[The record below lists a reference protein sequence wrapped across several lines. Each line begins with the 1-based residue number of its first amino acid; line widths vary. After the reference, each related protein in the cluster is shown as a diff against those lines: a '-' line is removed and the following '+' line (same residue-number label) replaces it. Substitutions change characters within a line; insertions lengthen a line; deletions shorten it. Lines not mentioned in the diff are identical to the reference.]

1 MRQKRTFIVLLLVV
15 SLQINTGLAGNVTS
29 HSDGNTP
36 TEINNGTINVVAS
49 ISIVADFAGQIG
61 EGLFTVDS
69 IVSGNENPHVY
80 EPSPHEIEKVAQADL
95 FVRLGLEG
103 LEPWVQSVLDVNPG
117 INVLELVNSSMIE
130 FDDVI
135 NSNNPHVWMNPNN
148 VKTMIEGIFQSV
160 SLLDPTNIATY
171 ESNRNSYLS
180 DLDLL
185 LNRIDQAK
193 VVFSGTK
200 VVVHHPSF
208 KYLFDL
214 LGIIRVGAIEE
225 QDGVE
230 PSPDHLQGIISAIE
244 TENVT
249 LIINQP
255 QLDDETVNQI
265 ARDTEIQIANLTPL
279 LGVYNLVDYISM
291 IDYNILALKN
301 PFNPPSSNLP
311 WTTWFLIGFAGIILV
326 ILGVAVVI
334 VRSKNPRE

>member
-1 MRQKRTFIVLLLVV
+1 MRQVQTFIVLLLVV
-15 SLQINTGLAGNVTS
+15 TLQINTEFIVNVAS
-29 HSDGNTP
+29 HTNESNP
-36 TEINNGTINVVAS
+36 KEINNGTLNVVAS

-61 EGLFTVDS
+61 EGLFTVES

-117 INVLELVNSSMIE
+117 IKVLELVNSSMIE

-135 NSNNPHVWMNPNN
+135 DSNNPHVWMDPNN
-148 VKTMIEGIFQSV
+148 VKIMIERIYQRI
-160 SLLDPTNIATY
+160 SLLDPTNSATY
-171 ESNRNSYLS
+171 ELNRDSYLD

-185 LNRIDQAK
+185 LDRIDQAK
-193 VVFSGTK
+193 VSFSGTK

-279 LGVYNLVDYISM
+279 LGVYGLVDYISM

-301 PFNPPSSNLP
+301 PFNPPSSSLP
-311 WTTWFLIGFAGIILV
+311 WTTWLLIGFAGIILV
-326 ILGVAVVI
+326 ALGVAVII

>member
-1 MRQKRTFIVLLLVV
+1 MRQMRTFIVLLLVV
-15 SLQINTGLAGNVTS
+15 SLQINTGLAGKVTS
-29 HSDGNTP
+29 YSGGNNP

-49 ISIVADFAGQIG
+49 ISIVADFAEQIG
-61 EGLFTVDS
+61 EGLFTIDS

-80 EPSPHEIEKVAQADL
+80 EPSPLEIEKVAQADL

-148 VKTMIEGIFQSV
+148 VKSMIEGIFQSV

-171 ESNRNSYLS
+171 ELNRDSYLG

-193 VVFSGTK
+193 IIFSGTK

-301 PFNPPSSNLP
+301 PFNPPSSFLP

-326 ILGVAVVI
+326 ALGVAVVI
-334 VRSKNPRE
+334 VRSKNPRK

>member
-1 MRQKRTFIVLLLVV
+1 MRQMQTFIVLLLIV
-15 SLQINTGLAGNVTS
+15 SLQTNTEFIDNVTS
-29 HSDGNTP
+29 HTGENNLK
-36 TEINNGTINVVAS
+36 EINNGTINVVAS
-49 ISIVADFAGQIG
+49 ISIVADFSNQIG
-61 EGLFTVDS
+61 EGIFTVES

-135 NSNNPHVWMNPNN
+135 NSNNPHVWMDPNN
-148 VKTMIEGIFQSV
+148 VKIMIEEIYQSV

-171 ESNRNSYLS
+171 ESNRDSYLNE
-180 DLDLL
+180 LDLL
-185 LNRIDQAK
+185 LIRIDQAK
-193 VVFSGTK
+193 GVFSGTK

-208 KYLFDL
+208 KYFFDL
-214 LGIIRVGAIEE
+214 LGIIRIGAIEE

-230 PSPDHLQGIISAIE
+230 PSPDHIQEIISAIE
-244 TENVT
+244 LENVT

-265 ARDTEIQIANLTPL
+265 ARDTEIQIVNLTPL
-279 LGVYNLVDYISM
+279 LGVYSLVDYISM

-301 PFNPPSSNLP
+301 PFNPSSSFLP
-311 WTTWFLIGFAGIILV
+311 WTTWLLIGFAGTILV
-326 ILGVAVVI
+326 ALGVAIII
-334 VRSKNPRE
+334 VRSKNPRK